1 MSWRSGFI
9 WRCIEIRR
17 SVETMKH
24 RISAGALVFRG
35 DQILLVNHVKA
46 GEYDFWVAP
55 GGGVE
60 GAESLEDAA
69 IREVKEESGLV
80 VAVGRIAYIEELI
93 QPSQRECKFWFVGEL
108 IGGNL
113 DVSAFEAS
121 REFIVNARFFNRSEL
136 AGKVVFPPAI
146 HERVWQDC
154 VDGFCEP
161 VYLGLRE
168 MAFW

>member
-1 MSWRSGFI
+1 MI
-9 WRCIEIRR
+9 
-17 SVETMKH
+17 
-24 RISAGALVFRG
+24 

-60 GAESLEDAA
+60 GAETLADAA
-69 IREVKEESGLV
+69 VREVKEESGLDIT
-80 VAVGRIAYIEELI
+80 VGQIAYIEELI

-113 DVSAFEAS
+113 DVSANEAT
-121 REFIVNARFFNRSEL
+121 REFIVNARFFHRSEL
-136 AGKVVFPPAI
+136 AGKVVFPPI
-146 HERVWQDC
+146 VTHRVWQDR
-154 VDGFCEP
+154 VDGFREP
-161 VYLGLRE
+161 IYLGLRE